1 MRKRKIITN
10 IAILYKTKNHNL
22 KEIAKMELVYNVKDR
37 PPIKQ
42 NLVFALQ
49 QIIAIMAATLLVP
62 ILVGS
67 TDISFEAEG
76 IKYIAHMSVD
86 PAAALFGAG
95 IGTIVYL
102 LFTRFKSPV
111 FLGSSFTFLGA
122 LCATAANNYGYWG
135 LIIGVLFAAI
145 VYVAIGLVIKF
156 VGSKWIHKLLP
167 PIIIGPI
174 LAIIGL
180 SLAGTAG
187 SWTMANGGSDYN
199 ILAVI
204 IGLFTFFMIV
214 FASVKGK
221 KTMKLIPFII
231 GIGAGLVV
239 ALIFTGF
246 GYINDSA
253 ACKTLRIVNFQPMVD
268 CFGNVR
274 VQSFLD
280 YPKFTFLEGI
290 MSKGLTY
297 QGYTVLPDGTQKI
310 LEGVTMQKNFM
321 LDGAAVGNLALL
333 FIPIAIVELAQH
345 ISDHK
350 NISNIIEKDV
360 LTDPGLHNTLFG
372 DGVGSAVGAFFGG
385 AANTTYGESIG
396 CVALTG
402 NASTSTILIAA
413 IGCMI
418 ISFFSPFVALIN
430 MIPKCVIGGACIAL
444 YGFIAV
450 SGLNMLRDVDL
461 NDHKNL
467 YPVAAILV
475 IGIGGITLDFGKN
488 NLTGGPAVQITSLA
502 VALIVG
508 VLINLFT
515 HYTSKKKALAE
526 GADGEATVEEIS
538 EPVVFDETVEES
550 APAEVVI
557 EEAAP
562 VEETYVLVEEEV
574 APVEETPAVEE
585 VAADEQPAV
594 DTEE

>member
-1 MRKRKIITN
+1 MQ
-10 IAILYKTKNHNL
+10 
-22 KEIAKMELVYNVKDR
+22 LVYNIKDR
-37 PPIKQ
+37 PPFKQ

-67 TDISFEAEG
+67 TDISFEQEG
-76 IKYIAHMSVD
+76 IKYIAHMAVD

-95 IGTIVYL
+95 IGTVVYL
-102 LFTRFKSPV
+102 LFTKFKSPV

-122 LCATAANNYGYWG
+122 LCATAAQNYGYWG

-145 VYVAIGLVIKF
+145 VYVIIGLVIKF

-167 PIIIGPI
+167 PVIIGPI

-187 SWTMANGGSDYN
+187 SWTMANGGNDYN

-221 KTMKLIPFII
+221 KTAKLIPFII
-231 GIGAGLVV
+231 GIGSGLAV
-239 ALIFTGF
+239 AIFFTAF
-246 GYINDSA
+246 SYA
-253 ACKTLRIVNFQPMVD
+253 APDGSKAQSVLRIVDFTPIVE
-268 CFGNVR
+268 CFKPIR
-274 VQSFLD
+274 IQSFLD

-290 MSKGLTY
+290 LQKGLTY
-297 QGYTVLPDGTQKI
+297 QGYEVLVDGTKVAI
-310 LEGVTMQKNFM
+310 EGATVFKNFM

-333 FIPIAIVELAQH
+333 FIPIAVVELAQH

-350 NISNIIEKDV
+350 NISNIIGKDV

-385 AANTTYGESIG
+385 CANTTYGESIG

-402 NASTSTILIAA
+402 NASTSTILIAS
-413 IGCMI
+413 IGCMV

-475 IGIGGITLDFGKN
+475 IGIGGITLNFGKN
-488 NLTGGPAVQITSLA
+488 GLTGGPAVQITSLA

-508 VLINLFT
+508 VLINMFT
-515 HYTSKKKALAE
+515 HHKSKKQLA
-526 GADGEATVEEIS
+526 A
-538 EPVVFDETVEES
+538 
-550 APAEVVI
+550 
-557 EEAAP
+557 EAAA
-562 VEETYVLVEEEV
+562 VSENDGNDVADTFEMSAEDSTDIAQDADKEDAASDVTIDSEE
-574 APVEETPAVEE
+574 
-585 VAADEQPAV
+585 
-594 DTEE
+594 